1 MQGLLIKLAV
11 HTGCEARVTCNE
23 ADEMV
28 RANAACMEGNGR
40 TFALM
45 IFAIQPIFFELTPDF
60 VQRIVAPLLK
70 LFAWLFVFRLIFPTI
85 PEEAWWRIRAHDR
98 YKARTNETR

>member
-45 IFAIQPIFFELTPDF
+45 IFAIQPIFFEHTPDF

-70 LFAWLFVFRLIFPTI
+70 PRDPRNHAHSLHHVEVTSLIT
-85 PEEAWWRIRAHDR
+85 
-98 YKARTNETR
+98 